1 MEESRATATE
11 PPSTADS
18 AITAA
23 LDAATCSWV
32 GARRLTSPLYS
43 KSLMRRCGQYGY
55 LISGERELNWV
66 RQVRLGRGSPRQVLE
81 ATLADEIRRK
91 RYTVDLLLSPMQ
103 IPSRRDGDSWGNA
116 LVDLHIK
123 QYDHWAVISRHPRL
137 ARAFMSCPG
146 LPTPASR
153 RWFALASAFGISTS
167 GSSTRSWWLAPIP
180 ADPGLWHSLAF
191 AAVRQVEVSGRLRGV
206 QGHGRQTRFWRRT
219 GSPRS
224 GADRLVRCERR

>member
-1 MEESRATATE
+1 M
-11 PPSTADS
+11 PPSAPGS
-18 AITAA
+18 V
-23 LDAATCSWV
+23 LTC
-32 GARRLTSPLYS
+32 RLTSPLYS
-43 KSLMRRCGQYGY
+43 KSLMRRCATEYGY

-66 RQVRLGRGSPRQVLE
+66 RQVGLGRGSPRRVLE

-103 IPSRRDGDSWGNA
+103 IPSRRDGDSWGTA

-167 GSSTRSWWLAPIP
+167 RGSSTRSWWLA
-180 ADPGLWHSLAF
+180 ADS
-191 AAVRQVEVSGRLRGV
+191 R
-206 QGHGRQTRFWRRT
+206 
-219 GSPRS
+219 
-224 GADRLVRCERR
+224 